1 MEIRDLIALQWQG
14 DENNLAQ
21 MYRWHLRGLP
31 PTMACRK
38 VNLDQKSEQATK
50 TKLPWEE
57 ALNLPQ
63 PLLGDSNQTA
73 DPLMSLLSELDISE
87 AEVEEDSL
95 GFPQSESEEPILFE
109 TLIIEDLQGEES
121 VLYETDF
128 SSSTTHLAFN
138 EESHLSFDKENMDLE
153 ADGLKDGLTSESS
166 VIDILK
172 VIESLSPEEQTT
184 LAQELVKIPD
194 MVNLILK
201 AIAENV
207 SRGHGEPE

>member
-1 MEIRDLIALQWQG
+1 
-14 DENNLAQ
+14 
-21 MYRWHLRGLP
+21 
-31 PTMACRK
+31 
-38 VNLDQKSEQATK
+38 
-50 TKLPWEE
+50 
-57 ALNLPQ
+57 
-63 PLLGDSNQTA
+63 
-73 DPLMSLLSELDISE
+73 MSLLSELDISE

-153 ADGLKDGLTSESS
+153 ADGLKDGLKSESS